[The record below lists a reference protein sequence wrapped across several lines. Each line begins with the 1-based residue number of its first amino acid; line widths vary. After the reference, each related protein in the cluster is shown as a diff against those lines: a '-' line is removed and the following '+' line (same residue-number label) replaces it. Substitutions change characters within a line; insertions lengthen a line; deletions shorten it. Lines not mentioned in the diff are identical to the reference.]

1 MVNTLSMKENSK
13 KHKILIIED
22 EPGVTVFIKRGLVEN
37 NYLAEIALDG
47 YVGLKM
53 ALANQYDLII
63 LDLGLPNI
71 DGLEICTTLREK
83 QIDTPILMLTA
94 LGSIDDKLAGYKAGT
109 DDYLVKP
116 FEFAELLARIHAI
129 LKRVPG
135 EKDRDY
141 LACFADLVIDLTK
154 KIVMR
159 GDKRIDLTSREFNL
173 LVYFVTNPGK
183 IISREEIAREVWN
196 INFNTGT
203 NVIDVYVNLLR
214 NKVDKNFQQKLLH
227 TVVGMGY
234 VMREDLL

>member
-1 MVNTLSMKENSK
+1 MKENSK